1 MQKARF
7 VRQNVLPVLAAFI
20 WGTAFVA
27 QSVGADYMGPF
38 TFNAVRSAIAFVFLL
53 GLCAVFRF
61 RRKKDFAA
69 QAKPRPNYR
78 RDLLLGGLCCGVAL
92 TLGSNLQQKGLETTT
107 SGKAGFITALYIVI
121 VPILGIFLKKKV
133 GKTVWVSVALA
144 VAGLYC
150 LCIQQDFSISRGDFY
165 ICLCSLCFTAHI
177 LIIDHFTQKVDGVE
191 LSCAQFLAVTVFS
204 SVGMLAS
211 ESPSWEALRQCAW
224 PLLYVG
230 IFSSGVAYTLQIV
243 AQRGSN
249 PTVVS
254 LLLSLESVFAT
265 LAGAL
270 LLGDRM
276 SGREYFGCAL
286 MLAAVVLTQIPVG
299 EKNAVP
305 EAAEEECEKTA
316 PPQS

>member
-7 VRQNVLPVLAAFI
+7 IRQNVLPVLAAFI

-27 QSVGADYMGPF
+27 QSVGADYVGPF

-53 GLCAVFRF
+53 GLCVVFRF

-92 TLGSNLQQKGLETTT
+92 ALGSNLQQKGLETTT
-107 SGKAGFITALYIVI
+107 SGKAGFITAMYIVI

-165 ICLCSLCFTAHI
+165 IFLCSLCFTAHI

-204 SVGMLAS
+204 SVGMLAA
-211 ESPSWEALRQCAW
+211 ENPSWEALRQCAW

-243 AQRGSN
+243 AQRDSN

-270 LLGDRM
+270 ILGDRM

-286 MLAAVVLTQIPVG
+286 MLAAVVLTQIPVR
-299 EKNAVP
+299 EKNIAP
-305 EAAEEECEKTA
+305 ETAEGEHEKTA
-316 PPQS
+316 PRQS